1 MPDQAVS
8 RRPAHRRPYGAAEAQ
23 NDPNE
28 VLTSP
33 LPRIPAASAR
43 TVYQLQR
50 MRHVSAQAMTKI
62 DEVLGRAG

>member
-1 MPDQAVS
+1 MPDT
-8 RRPAHRRPYGAAEAQ
+8 RRPMHRRPYAAAEAR

-28 VLTSP
+28 VLTTP

-50 MRHVSAQAMTKI
+50 MRHLSAQAMTKI
-62 DEVLGRAG
+62 DEALGRAG